1 VVRLI
6 QVDEIEQLLLQ
17 LPRIVE
23 LQDEQPTAF
32 IARATQW
39 MDLLEQALVAAHAY
53 QAGRIAVLR
62 SSLVFARH
70 TVARDAA
77 ESSAPLTRARRLVLE
92 ASTALDEASAI
103 AMNILDEHRPRFADA
118 DRRLRDLLARGRTLG
133 VMALVEPVTPTQAKL
148 THVRRAIAAQR
159 ELERQ
164 YIAVET
170 IVGAEDALLLLGR
183 ALGAGVVG
191 Y

>member
-1 VVRLI
+1 MVRLI

-17 LPRIVE
+17 LPHIVE

-62 SSLVFARH
+62 SGLVFARH

-103 AMNILDEHRPRFADA
+103 ATNIVDEYRPRFADA
-118 DRRLRDLLARGRTLG
+118 DRKLHELLARGRELGTLPLG
-133 VMALVEPVTPTQAKL
+133 PNNPTQAQL
-148 THVRRAIAAQR
+148 IEARHAIAAQP
-159 ELERQ
+159 ELERA
-164 YIAVET
+164 YVAVET
-170 IVGAEDALLLLGR
+170 IVGAEDALQILGR
-183 ALGAGVVG
+183 ALGAGVVAF
-191 Y
+191 

>member
-1 VVRLI
+1 MVRLI

-17 LPRIVE
+17 LPRIME
-23 LQDEQPTAF
+23 LEDEQPAAF

-62 SSLVFARH
+62 SGLVFARH

-92 ASTALDEASAI
+92 ASAALDEASTI
-103 AMNILDEHRPRFADA
+103 ATNILDEYRPRFADA
-118 DRRLRDLLARGRTLG
+118 DRKLHDLLARGRALG
-133 VMALVEPVTPTQAKL
+133 VLPLGDPINPTQAQL
-148 THVRRAIAAQR
+148 VVRRVLAAR
-159 ELERQ
+159 PELARA
-164 YIAVET
+164 YVAVAT
-170 IVGAEDALLLLGR
+170 VVGGEDALLLLGR
-183 ALGAGVVG
+183 AIGAGVVAS
-191 Y
+191 